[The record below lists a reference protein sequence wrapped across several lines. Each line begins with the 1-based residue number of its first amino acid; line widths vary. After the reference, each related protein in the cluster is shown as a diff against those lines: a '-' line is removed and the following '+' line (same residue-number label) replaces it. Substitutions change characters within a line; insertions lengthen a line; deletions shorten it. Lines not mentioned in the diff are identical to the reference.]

1 MALTLEEFSKFIAE
15 NKGQRKFKQSV
26 ELAVNFK
33 GIDFNKQDNRLNLEV
48 MLPYGK
54 GKTKK
59 LLVFATD
66 KTILDDAK
74 KNGIEAIT
82 GSEIDTVAAD
92 TKRMTALLEYDMFA
106 QPSLMPTLAKSMGQF
121 LGPRNRMPR
130 PLLGNINLGN
140 IATEATKRVN
150 VRSKGKYLPTVHA
163 VVGSEDM
170 DADKILNN
178 VNEVMEAIKKK
189 VGTNNIKSAYVK
201 LTMSKPVRLM

>member
-1 MALTLEEFSKFIAE
+1 MALTLDEFSKFIAE

-33 GIDFNKQDNRLNLEV
+33 GVDFNKQDNRLNLEV

-54 GKTKK
+54 GKTRK

-66 KTILDDAK
+66 KTLIEDAR
-74 KNGIEAIT
+74 KNGIEVIN
-82 GSEIDTVAAD
+82 GNEVEGVATDA
-92 TKRMTALLEYDMFA
+92 KRLNSLLDYDMVA
-106 QPSLMPTLAKSMGQF
+106 QPNLMPVLAKSLGQF

-130 PLLGNINLGN
+130 PLLGNANLAT
-140 IATEATKRVN
+140 IATEATRRVV

-170 DADKILNN
+170 EPDKILNN
-178 VNEVMEAIKKK
+178 INEVMEAVKKK
-189 VGTNNIKSAYVK
+189 VGANNIKSVYVK
-201 LTMSKPVRLM
+201 LTMSKPARLM